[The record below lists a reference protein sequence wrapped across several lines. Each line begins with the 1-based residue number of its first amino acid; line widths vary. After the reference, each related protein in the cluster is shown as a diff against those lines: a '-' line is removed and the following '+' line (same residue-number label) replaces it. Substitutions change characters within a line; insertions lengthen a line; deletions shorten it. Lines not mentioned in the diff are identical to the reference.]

1 MHLLGEC
8 AGVKIR
14 LRRSYPAMLRLR
26 RSQRLAVYRPRR
38 TRYSTYDGP
47 RRIPSIDEPQH
58 GAEPS
63 ARQPNPELRLRH
75 QALTLQRKLNNELR
89 ESSRLTLLGH
99 VAHVTE
105 GSAWLRA
112 RLTGRWRKELVVMR
126 GRGEIVLGTSRCRL
140 PRRLR
145 TAAPIIEDY
154 LAYRLAQATLS
165 E

>member
-1 MHLLGEC
+1 M
-8 AGVKIR
+8 
-14 LRRSYPAMLRLR
+14 MLRLR

-58 GAEPS
+58 GTEPS
-63 ARQPNPELRLRH
+63 ARQPNPELRH